1 MIIKIIDKDFTVIWD
16 GIFYKKLSNYPE
28 ISDWELRTI
37 IEFIEYENKYNRTC
51 QIECEDKNLLDKINK
66 EEIAKKGGKFVN
78 EFKDFIAKGN
88 VLDLAVGVVIGSA
101 FGKIVSSIVDDII
114 MPIVGALIGGI
125 DFTGL
130 SIKIGNANIT
140 YGNFIQNVI
149 DFLIIAFCIFIFVK
163 VINKLH
169 KEEKKE
175 PAPVKPNQEVLLEE
189 IRDLLKKD
197 KE

>member
-1 MIIKIIDKDFTVIWD
+1 MS
-16 GIFYKKLSNYPE
+16 KKN
-28 ISDWELRTI
+28 
-37 IEFIEYENKYNRTC
+37 
-51 QIECEDKNLLDKINK
+51 LDKINK

-78 EFKDFIAKGN
+78 EFKEFIAKGN

-130 SIKIGNANIT
+130 SLKIGNANIT

-149 DFLIIAFCIFIFVK
+149 DFLIIAFCIFVFIRVISKFNRKPEEVVVEEVK
-163 VINKLH
+163 KD
-169 KEEKKE
+169 EKVE
-175 PAPVKPNQEVLLEE
+175 LLEE

>member
-1 MIIKIIDKDFTVIWD
+1 MS
-16 GIFYKKLSNYPE
+16 KKN
-28 ISDWELRTI
+28 
-37 IEFIEYENKYNRTC
+37 
-51 QIECEDKNLLDKINK
+51 LDKINK

-78 EFKDFIAKGN
+78 DFKDFIAKGN

-130 SIKIGNANIT
+130 SVKIGNANIT

-149 DFLIIAFCIFIFVK
+149 DFLIIAFCIFIFIRVISKFNRKQEEVVEEVK
-163 VINKLH
+163 KDEQI
-169 KEEKKE
+169 
-175 PAPVKPNQEVLLEE
+175 VLLEE

-197 KE
+197 K